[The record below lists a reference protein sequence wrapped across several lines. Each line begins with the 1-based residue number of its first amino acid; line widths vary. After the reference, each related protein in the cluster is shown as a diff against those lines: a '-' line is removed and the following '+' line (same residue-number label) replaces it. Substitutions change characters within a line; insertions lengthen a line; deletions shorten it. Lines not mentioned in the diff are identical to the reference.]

1 MAHSPRTGFE
11 EFYLARRSSI
21 RGVFVRRGVVGTDA
35 DDLTAEVFEAVWR
48 RWAETPGRTRE
59 AWTYGVARNVLHTY
73 RRRALRETMTG
84 WPVTAPVPAASDPVV
99 AMETATEVRAALAT
113 LSATDRDLLLAVVW
127 DGLTPRDAAV
137 ALALPAATVRV
148 RLHRAR
154 KRFARAYTEVTAQ
167 QTIDI
172 REHVS
177 TGVH

>member
-1 MAHSPRTGFE
+1 
-11 EFYLARRSSI
+11 
-21 RGVFVRRGVVGTDA
+21 
-35 DDLTAEVFEAVWR
+35 
-48 RWAETPGRTRE
+48 
-59 AWTYGVARNVLHTY
+59 
-73 RRRALRETMTG
+73 
-84 WPVTAPVPAASDPVV
+84 
-99 AMETATEVRAALAT
+99 METATEVRAALAT